1 MVKRNKSIKAADIS
15 KKKNLLVI
23 KMMKK
28 IKLQMI
34 KMTLLLL
41 VNRHKAERR
50 KSKDTNKISINFKR
64 INNKLSQANSEIKVK
79 RKENLEKIK

>member
-1 MVKRNKSIKAADIS
+1 
-15 KKKNLLVI
+15 
-23 KMMKK
+23 MMKK